1 MKRQE
6 KFCANPS
13 CKDIITDYKSSSRKF
28 CCTACKNNY
37 HYNKKLEEQEDSISN
52 ERALKRFKR
61 LLKEMLE
68 LEIES
73 FNYKVDSYFFNNL
86 VFPSQK
92 LLMLD
97 NGEKLYVI
105 QFDNIL
111 LNLDYKTN
119 LIKIIKHERTNKSF
133 S

>member
-1 MKRQE
+1 
-6 KFCANPS
+6 
-13 CKDIITDYKSSSRKF
+13 
-28 CCTACKNNY
+28 
-37 HYNKKLEEQEDSISN
+37 
-52 ERALKRFKR
+52 
-61 LLKEMLE
+61 MLE